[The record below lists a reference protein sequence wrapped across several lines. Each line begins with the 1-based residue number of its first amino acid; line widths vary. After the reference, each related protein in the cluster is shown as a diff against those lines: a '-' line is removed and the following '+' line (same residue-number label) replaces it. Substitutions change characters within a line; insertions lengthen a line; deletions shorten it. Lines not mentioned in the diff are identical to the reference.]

1 MKMQARND
9 AALSNILGEVR
20 QAFKANGFVEVD
32 IRTGKRR
39 SDDQNAI
46 SHAWYEQIAREL
58 REQSAHE
65 VKRECKLLFGVPIL
79 RAEEPDFKAQY
90 DALVKDRFSYEEKLA
105 LMDWM
110 PVTSLMTTDQLSRY
124 LESMQAWYVKR
135 GVVLEFPL

>member
-1 MKMQARND
+1 MKMQARSD
-9 AALSNILGEVR
+9 AQLSNILGEVR

-32 IRTGKRR
+32 IRSGKRR
-39 SDDQNAI
+39 SDDQNSI

-79 RAEEPDFKAQY
+79 RAEEPDFREQY

-124 LESMQAWYVKR
+124 LEAMQAGYGKR
-135 GVVLEFPL
+135 GVVLEFPA

>member
-1 MKMQARND
+1 MKMQARSD
-9 AALSNILGEVR
+9 SQLSNILGEVR

-32 IRTGKRR
+32 IRSGKRR
-39 SDDQNAI
+39 SDDQNAL
-46 SHAWYEQIAREL
+46 SHSWYEQIAREL

-124 LESMQAWYVKR
+124 LEAMQAWYGKR
-135 GVVLEFPL
+135 GVILEFPL

>member
-9 AALSNILGEVR
+9 AQLSSILGEVR

-39 SDDQNAI
+39 SDCQNSI
-46 SHAWYEQIAREL
+46 SHSWYEQIAREL

-65 VKRECKLLFGVPIL
+65 VKRECKLIFGVPIL
-79 RAEEPDFKAQY
+79 RAEDEDFCIQY
-90 DALVKDRFSYEEKLA
+90 DTLIKNRYTYEEKLQM
-105 LMDWM
+105 MDFF

-124 LESMQAWYVKR
+124 LEAMQAAYAKR
-135 GVVLEFPL
+135 GVSLEFPA